1 MIIQLIKSSVDGA
14 PLSKRKGQFNWFWYP
29 SQILKLHGF
38 AWHLCENIN
47 YWSSNKAR
55 IEPVIS
61 NCIAKSTYN
70 FEFNEFKEKGNGEF
84 KSILYAMCGHDW
96 FYGAAKRYSAIN

>member
-1 MIIQLIKSSVDGA
+1 MIIQVIKSRVDGA

-47 YWSSNKAR
+47 YWSSNRAR

-61 NCIAKSTYN
+61 NCIAESACD

-84 KSILYAMCGHDW
+84 KSILYAMCGRDW
-96 FYGAAKRYSAIN
+96 FYGVAK